1 MKGPRHLSLSLA
13 METTT
18 VRTAA
23 GTYGGT
29 SITAIGLD
37 FQMETRET
45 NRYGVGL
52 IPQSSLGLPL

>member
-13 METTT
+13 MDTTT

-29 SITAIGLD
+29 SITAIGVD
-37 FQMETRET
+37 VPDGDERNKPVWSWADSPE
-45 NRYGVGL
+45 
-52 IPQSSLGLPL
+52 